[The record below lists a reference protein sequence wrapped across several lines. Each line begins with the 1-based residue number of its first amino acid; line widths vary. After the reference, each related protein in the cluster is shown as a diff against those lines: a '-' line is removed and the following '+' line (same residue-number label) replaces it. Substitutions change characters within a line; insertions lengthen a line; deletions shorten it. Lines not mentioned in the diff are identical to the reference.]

1 MMRHIVFEHS
11 RQAPILSW
19 YSLLTLGS
27 PLQPVKLKAID
38 IPKGGSANDR
48 RCLGPVY
55 FVPFL
60 PTQHAYPVRL
70 ISRSIF
76 SLQEHRQTAEAK
88 ILETTAQLEQLQI
101 SQRQLEARNF
111 LLEKVVHLNKQ
122 TAEAC
127 EPLLPP
133 HEVSQSVSHIRCLLI
148 ALQLPSRSR
157 VRASSQGQ
165 KCDSTESLP
174 RLQGVATWETT
185 LCRVGNPLPLT
196 VWGKDSQLLDAEHAS
211 QLNLPE
217 FRRLWKVRI

>member
-1 MMRHIVFEHS
+1 MMSHIVLEHNC
-11 RQAPILSW
+11 QATILSW

-38 IPKGGSANDR
+38 KPKGVSANDR
-48 RCLGPVY
+48 RCLGSVY

-70 ISRSIF
+70 TSRSIV

-111 LLEKVVHLNKQ
+111 LLEKVVYLNKQ

-133 HEVSQSVSHIRCLLI
+133 QEVSQSISRIRCLLI

-157 VRASSQGQ
+157 FRASSPGQ
-165 KCDSTESLP
+165 KCGNTESLP
-174 RLQGVATWETT
+174 CLQGVTTRETT
-185 LCRVGNPLPLT
+185 LCGVGNPLPLT

-211 QLNLPE
+211 QLKLPE
-217 FRRLWKVRI
+217 FGRLWKVRI